1 MSYEL
6 PVITTDVEGQSEQV
20 EDGKTGFIINKY
32 DSGRPLASTESR
44 SEFMRAIRVTDHKV
58 VQQLVEK
65 VSILIENRELRRRM
79 GQAGRWE
86 VEHGR
91 FSIKNRNEKLKRI
104 FDEATG

>member
-1 MSYEL
+1 
-6 PVITTDVEGQSEQV
+6 
-20 EDGKTGFIINKY
+20 
-32 DSGRPLASTESR
+32 
-44 SEFMRAIRVTDHKV
+44 
-58 VQQLVEK
+58 
-65 VSILIENRELRRRM
+65 M